1 MNTIVSILAK
11 GTCVLAA
18 SAVLAAQEASDQ
30 QASHQQASPPADLPV
45 GAYAIDGE
53 RVRATGD
60 GFEAIFGPAGVEYRR
75 ERAPGDVAAALHL
88 AYLGAARKGWQLP
101 ATPAPAQLTGKTVR
115 LTRGPVVETYDLRHD
130 GFEQSFVFATRPAGS
145 GDLVVRLGVAGDVQA
160 AAAAAAQ
167 QSLEFRKD
175 DVPVIRY
182 GEAYAFDRGGER
194 IPVLTA
200 YDGRGTLELIVP
212 GAFVDRARLP
222 LVIDPP
228 VGPVFTPSG
237 SSFNDNNP
245 DVAHDVE
252 NGTYMVVWKRVFPA
266 SVGIRAQLYANDG
279 TPIGGLIGVETAIG
293 LDSPSVA
300 FCDSLTDNAF
310 LIVFSSSTGIRGR
323 LYSSTSG
330 IPLASSFAISN
341 PATGESDGN
350 PTVAGP
356 GGSSMLVAWDRTPSG
371 GTNANRIMV
380 RGFVW
385 QFPTIPT
392 SQQFGGEHVV
402 HQVTSGHLRRPRIG
416 RSSVLVPVSGVD
428 WVANRV
434 TYEQFFTFPAPGDTD
449 IITRSFRVH
458 VGTSSYQS
466 ISSSFVPGG
475 SVIGVSEIVPDIGS
489 LSTLH
494 QNPDDARFLIAWEDE
509 GDVRGHLYD
518 LNGPIGSDFDIR
530 ATTGA
535 FEGGPAVAAG
545 HCEFTV
551 AYMEIVPPAE
561 FDVDIYAARVLLD
574 GTVPIDHT
582 LVDNPGGQFQSSIR
596 ASSRPIRTVAGKEH
610 NTTMITWMGQT
621 GSSGSINDVRAR
633 LYEPVVPSIF
643 PFGSACAGP
652 LGELA
657 SIGTTNGPPI
667 AGKDDFAITITGAPA
682 NSLAALV
689 ISDLL
694 TTTPIPGAPGCNL
707 YAGLPF
713 IVVLPT
719 ITNGAGSGQVTVP
732 IPCSI
737 PDNTVLAFQWG
748 IYTPG
753 HNAFGWIV
761 SNDIDI
767 RWDH

>member
-18 SAVLAAQEASDQ
+18 SGMLAAQEPG
-30 QASHQQASPPADLPV
+30 HQQTSPPADLPV

-75 ERAPGDVAAALHL
+75 ERAPGDVAATLHL

-145 GDLVVRLGVAGDVQA
+145 GDLVVRLGVSGDVQA

-252 NGTYMVVWKRVFPA
+252 NGTYLVVWKRVFPA
-266 SVGIRAQLYANDG
+266 SVGIRGQLYANDG

-300 FCDSLTDNAF
+300 FCDSMTDNAF
-310 LIVFSSSTGIRGR
+310 LVVFSSSTGIRGR

-330 IPLASSFAISN
+330 IPLAASFAIST
-341 PATGESDGN
+341 PAAGESDN
-350 PTVAGP
+350 QPTVAGP
-356 GGSSMLVAWDRTPSG
+356 GGTAMLVAWERKAAAA
-371 GTNANRIMV
+371 TNANRIV
-380 RGFVW
+380 ARALQW

-392 SQQFGGEHVV
+392 STQFAPEQVV
-402 HQVTSGHLRRPRIG
+402 QTVSSGYVRRPRIG
-416 RSSVLVPVSGVD
+416 RSSVFAPNGGID
-428 WVANRV
+428 FVANRLV
-434 TYEQFFTFPAPGDTD
+434 WERFWTTPAPGDTD
-449 IITRSFRVH
+449 VVTATIRAH
-458 VGTSSYQS
+458 VPSATYQ
-466 ISSSFVPGG
+466 ISSITNVPGG
-475 SVIGVSEIVPDIGS
+475 SAIGIDEILPDIGS

-494 QNPDDARFLIAWEDE
+494 QNPADARFLIAFERD
-509 GDVRGHLYD
+509 GGVYGHLYD
-518 LNGPIGSDFDIR
+518 LGGIVGAPITVR
-530 ATTGA
+530 ATATQ
-535 FEGGPAVAAG
+535 FEGAPAVAAG

-551 AYMEIVPPAE
+551 AYLEITPPNE

-582 LVDNPGGQFQSSIR
+582 LVDNPGGQFQNSLR
-596 ASSRPIRTVAGKEH
+596 ASSRPIRTVPGKEH

-621 GSSGSINDVRAR
+621 GSPGTLNDIRAR